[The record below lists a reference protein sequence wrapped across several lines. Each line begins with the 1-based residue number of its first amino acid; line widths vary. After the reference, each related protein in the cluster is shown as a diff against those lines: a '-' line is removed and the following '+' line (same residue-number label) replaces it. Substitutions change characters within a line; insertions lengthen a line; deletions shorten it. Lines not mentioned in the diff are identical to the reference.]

1 MAFTLV
7 SILIAVGLF
16 GGMLLMQLV
25 GRRLGERERRIDPDG
40 KHDGAM
46 AAEAAVV
53 GLLGLLVAFTF
64 SGAGSRF
71 DSRRNLI
78 VDETNAIGTAWL
90 RLDLLPADRQQPVR
104 DLFRKYVDA
113 RLAAYQAVPDMDAVA
128 TAAAKAEALQREIW
142 SASVTYARETNST
155 PAFTLLLPA
164 LNQMIDIATT
174 RTAATMMHPPL
185 AVYAILGVLALVAA
199 VFAGYG
205 MAGRRVVSYI
215 HRFGYAVVITVAVY
229 LIIDFEFPRLG
240 FIRVDAHDQLLVDLR
255 RSMN

>member
-1 MAFTLV
+1 MRMAFTLV

-16 GGMLLMQLV
+16 GGMLLMQVV

-78 VDETNAIGTAWL
+78 VDEANAIGTAWL
-90 RLDLLPADRQQPVR
+90 RIDLLPPDRQQPVR

-113 RLAAYQAVPDMDAVA
+113 RL
-128 TAAAKAEALQREIW
+128 
-142 SASVTYARETNST
+142 
-155 PAFTLLLPA
+155 
-164 LNQMIDIATT
+164 
-174 RTAATMMHPPL
+174 
-185 AVYAILGVLALVAA
+185 
-199 VFAGYG
+199 
-205 MAGRRVVSYI
+205 
-215 HRFGYAVVITVAVY
+215 
-229 LIIDFEFPRLG
+229 
-240 FIRVDAHDQLLVDLR
+240 
-255 RSMN
+255 

>member
-1 MAFTLV
+1 MAFTLIA
-7 SILIAVGLF
+7 ILIAVGLF
-16 GGMLLMQLV
+16 GGMLVMQVV
-25 GRRLGERERRIDPDG
+25 GRRLGEHERRLDPDT
-40 KHDGAM
+40 KHDGTT

-78 VDETNAIGTAWL
+78 VDETNAIGKAYL
-90 RLDLLPADRQQPVR
+90 RVDLLPADRQPQVR
-104 DLFRKYVDA
+104 DLFRKYVDT
-113 RLAAYQAVPDMDAVA
+113 RLAIYEGVPDMDAV
-128 TAAAKAEALQREIW
+128 TAASARADGLQREIW
-142 SASVTYARETNST
+142 SASVEAARETGST

-164 LNQMIDIATT
+164 VNEMIDITTT
-174 RTAATMMHPPL
+174 RTAAARMHPPA
-185 AVYAILGVLALVAA
+185 AVYVILAVLALVAA

-205 MAGRRVVSYI
+205 MAGRRVVSWI
-215 HRFGYAVVITVAVY
+215 HRFGFALVITVAVY

-240 FIRVDAHDQLLVDLR
+240 LIRVDAHDQLLVDLR